1 MLSLIIFLINGKKN
15 IIRNFKE
22 KKKLT
27 RFLNYSLRNLSKIND
42 YEDRIHNEADQ
53 KFMICVILELDQ
65 VIVIYNI
72 TKVPV
77 SEYFI

>member
-1 MLSLIIFLINGKKN
+1 MLSLIIFLINGKKSSEGTL
-15 IIRNFKE
+15 K

-27 RFLNYSLRNLSKIND
+27 RFLNYSLRNLSETND
-42 YEDRIHNEADQ
+42 YEERICNEADH

-65 VIVIYNI
+65 VVTIYNI